1 MTSSFRLGL
10 VLSALMTA
18 ASVTGNLANADRHLV
33 STFPT
38 LMSLAIMP
46 TFLLAVLRFRAR
58 SGATRAALQTHALG
72 IGGVG
77 ALVFSLALTVFSA
90 TWFTAI
96 TPRLIGTTFAMS
108 LAVTGLIALVSA
120 RVMSTLLGR

>member
-10 VLSALMTA
+10 LLAALMTA
-18 ASVTGNLANADRHLV
+18 ASVAGNLSRTDRHLV

-58 SGATRAALQTHALG
+58 SGATRAALQGHALG

-77 ALVFSLALTVFSA
+77 AVVFSVAVTVFA
-90 TWFTAI
+90 ALWFTAI
-96 TPRLIGTTFAMS
+96 TPRLIGVTFAMS
-108 LAVTGLIALVSA
+108 LAATGLIALVSA
-120 RVMSTLLGR
+120 RVLSMSLGR